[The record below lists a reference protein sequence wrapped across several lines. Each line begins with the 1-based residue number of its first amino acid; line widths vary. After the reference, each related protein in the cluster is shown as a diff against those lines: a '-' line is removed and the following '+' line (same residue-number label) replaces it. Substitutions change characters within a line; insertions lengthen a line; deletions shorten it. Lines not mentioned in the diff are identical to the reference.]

1 MHQNTFTI
9 MCMCKEFSYIL
20 IVVVFFFVNMLFFFC
35 QHVEV
40 AVLEQLVQAVFE
52 YLFCKIEA
60 TLHYWSALFLFFSL
74 YCSIP
79 FRFNIDFRAS
89 IITDVFQIT
98 YFCDEYLF

>member
-9 MCMCKEFSYIL
+9 MCICKEFSYIL
-20 IVVVFFFVNMLFFFC
+20 IVVFFC

-60 TLHYWSALFLFFSL
+60 TLHYSSALFLFFSL

-79 FRFNIDFRAS
+79 FRFNINFSAT

-98 YFCDEYLF
+98 YFCDKYLL